1 MDAVKGSSM
10 RDGDDRRNRQRR
22 LTAEEQAARDF
33 MADIAHDENFA
44 EFFCQMET
52 GVYMCAASDATYLDM
67 VINNKQGWVIEVGKK
82 PDAAKALPPASGK
95 GAKKRGNRG

>member
-1 MDAVKGSSM
+1 M
-10 RDGDDRRNRQRR
+10 RDGDDRNKRQRR

-33 MADIAHDENFA
+33 LADIARDENFA

-67 VINNKQGWVIEVGKK
+67 VINNKQGWVIEAGKK
-82 PDAAKALPPASGK
+82 PDATRALPPASDK
-95 GAKKRGNRG
+95 RFKKRRNQG